1 MTKIKG
7 GSNKLDG
14 ASSNMSNSI
23 FWCEKLLLLPFEI
36 FSEKKRRLQFV
47 KGCFSA
53 ILGDRTNSTVIN
65 EEYRA
70 RAFKIEI
77 CRAIKQSV
85 LYVSPSFCHHFS
97 TKLENSTMLEKK
109 FDIILFCMSS
119 IFERSESVLWFFLGH
134 THITILLIM
143 ITDQQSRKDAKDV
156 LEMCNEVLISDL
168 RRE

>member
-1 MTKIKG
+1 MELRQT
-7 GSNKLDG
+7 
-14 ASSNMSNSI
+14 
-23 FWCEKLLLLPFEI
+23 CQTPF
-36 FSEKKRRLQFV
+36 FGVKSCCYCPLRFLVKKKRRLQFV

-109 FDIILFCMSS
+109 FDIILFCMDS

>member
-1 MTKIKG
+1 
-7 GSNKLDG
+7 
-14 ASSNMSNSI
+14 MSNSI
-23 FWCEKLLLLPFEI
+23 FWCEKLLLPFEI

-85 LYVSPSFCHHFS
+85 PLFLSPFFYKIG
-97 TKLENSTMLEKK
+97 KLHNVGKK
-109 FDIILFCMSS
+109 VRHYLIFHGFDIRAKRVSVMIFSGSHAHYYS
-119 IFERSESVLWFFLGH
+119 IYDHS
-134 THITILLIM
+134 
-143 ITDQQSRKDAKDV
+143 DQQCRKDAKDV

>member
-1 MTKIKG
+1 
-7 GSNKLDG
+7 
-14 ASSNMSNSI
+14 MSNSI
-23 FWCEKLLLLPFEI
+23 FWCEKLLLLLPFEI

-109 FDIILFCMSS
+109 FDIILFCMDS
-119 IFERSESVLWFFLGH
+119 IFERSE
-134 THITILLIM
+134 
-143 ITDQQSRKDAKDV
+143 
-156 LEMCNEVLISDL
+156 
-168 RRE
+168 

>member
-85 LYVSPSFCHHFS
+85 PLFLSPFFYKIG
-97 TKLENSTMLEKK
+97 KLHNVGKK
-109 FDIILFCMSS
+109 KCDIILFCMSS